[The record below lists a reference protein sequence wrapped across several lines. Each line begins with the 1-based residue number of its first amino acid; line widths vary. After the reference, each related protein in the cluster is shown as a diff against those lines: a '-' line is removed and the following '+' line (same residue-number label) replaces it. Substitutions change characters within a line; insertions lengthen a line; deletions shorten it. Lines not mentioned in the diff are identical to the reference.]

1 LSITT
6 DIFTFLASAEAPN
19 VYQAVVMATVPALA
33 PTIAN
38 NDGWV
43 CCSAMQILTAVFEGA
58 KPGQLGDGVVGAL
71 APSLFVALG
80 KVADPEA
87 ISVSLFALYKSF
99 SDLIYVQEGCRLLTC
114 LIRKDPA
121 QFLSWTDPSDGNTG
135 LQRVG
140 SFLGRLLSPDVEEAA
155 GLATGDLL
163 VTLFRKAS
171 DALAP
176 IMRPLLEEIVNRLA
190 TAKTATGSQV
200 RAQFQ
205 SHMNKD

>member
-1 LSITT
+1 
-6 DIFTFLASAEAPN
+6 
-19 VYQAVVMATVPALA
+19 MATVPVLA

-43 CCSAMQILTAVFEGA
+43 VCSAMQILTAVFEGA
-58 KPGQLGDGVVGAL
+58 KPGQLGDGVIAAL
-71 APSLFVALG
+71 APSLFAGLG

-87 ISVSLFALYKSF
+87 IS
-99 SDLIYVQEGCRLLTC
+99 EGCRLLTC

-121 QFLSWTDPSDGNTG
+121 QFLSWTDPTDGSTG
-135 LQRVG
+135 LQRVS
-140 SFLGRLLSPDVEEAA
+140 SFLGRLLSPEVEESA

-171 DALAP
+171 DALGS
-176 IMRPLLEEIVNRLA
+176 IMRPLLEEIIKRLT

-200 RAQFQ
+200 GGLPISPTNANDLTFGY
-205 SHMNKD
+205 SLSLFHMRT